1 MTRRRRI
8 LDFGSL
14 VSQHG
19 YWLLALGCFLEGET
33 VLLLAGLAARGGYL
47 SPAGVLAVAAA
58 AAAAGDQ
65 CFYWIGR
72 LRGPALL
79 KRFPRLEAR
88 AATLQARVGRHDA
101 WLIVGLR
108 FAWGMR
114 IAGPVALGALR
125 VPTLRFAAFNA
136 LGAVMWA
143 AAIGGLGW
151 FAGAA
156 AERMLGDLR
165 RVEAPLFA
173 AIAVVGMLAWWIR
186 RRRARSR

>member
-1 MTRRRRI
+1 MTGRRPI

-19 YWLLALGCFLEGET
+19 YWVLALGCFLEGET
-33 VLLLAGLAARGGYL
+33 VLLLAALAARGSYL
-47 SPAGVLAVAAA
+47 SPAGVFAVAAV

-65 CFYWIGR
+65 SFYWIGR

-79 KRFPRLEAR
+79 QRFPGLEAR
-88 AATLQARVGRHDA
+88 AATLQARVGGHDA

-125 VPTLRFAAFNA
+125 VPARRFAAFNV

-165 RVEAPLFA
+165 RVEVPLFA
-173 AIAVVGMLAWWIR
+173 AIAAVGALAWWVR

>member
-1 MTRRRRI
+1 MTGRRPI

-19 YWLLALGCFLEGET
+19 YWVLALGCFLEGET
-33 VLLLAGLAARGGYL
+33 VLLLAALAARGGYL
-47 SPAGVLAVAAA
+47 SPAGVFAVAAV

-65 CFYWIGR
+65 SFYWIGR

-79 KRFPRLEAR
+79 QRFPGLEAR
-88 AATLQARVGRHDA
+88 AATLQARVGGHDA

-125 VPTLRFAAFNA
+125 VPALRFAAFNV

-165 RVEAPLFA
+165 RVEVPLFA
-173 AIAVVGMLAWWIR
+173 AIAAVGALAWWVR

>member
-1 MTRRRRI
+1 M
-8 LDFGSL
+8 
-14 VSQHG
+14 
-19 YWLLALGCFLEGET
+19 
-33 VLLLAGLAARGGYL
+33 LLLAGVAARSGYL
-47 SPAGVLAVAAA
+47 SPTGVLAVATA

-79 KRFPRLEAR
+79 KRFPRLQAR

-114 IAGPVALGALR
+114 IAGPVTLGALR
-125 VPTLRFAAFNA
+125 VPTLRFAAFNM
-136 LGAVMWA
+136 LGAALWA

-156 AERMLGDLR
+156 AERVLGDLR
-165 RVEAPLFA
+165 RIEVPLFA
-173 AIAVVGMLAWWIR
+173 AMAAVGALVWWLRQR
-186 RRRARSR
+186 RHRSR

>member
-1 MTRRRRI
+1 MTGRRPI

-19 YWLLALGCFLEGET
+19 YWVLALGCFLEGET
-33 VLLLAGLAARGGYL
+33 VLLLAALAARGGYL
-47 SPAGVLAVAAA
+47 SPAGVFAVAAV

-65 CFYWIGR
+65 SFYWIGR

-79 KRFPRLEAR
+79 QRFPGLEAR
-88 AATLQARVGRHDA
+88 AATLQARVGGHDA

-125 VPTLRFAAFNA
+125 VPARRFAAFNV

-165 RVEAPLFA
+165 RVEVPLFA
-173 AIAVVGMLAWWIR
+173 AIAAVGALAWWVR